1 MVEQNSDLLNT
12 IVSVSGGVLIAYIT
26 NVVSKRVQAKRE
38 AKEPKDRVELL
49 FERYDAALK
58 QKDAENEELRG
69 LLRDAEAKLHQANLK
84 LNKAD
89 IENSNLKA
97 DLERMKRQYRSHK
110 HNPPE
115 SGSV

>member
-1 MVEQNSDLLNT
+1 MGTENSQVLNT
-12 IVSVSGGVLIAYIT
+12 IISVVGGIIIAYIT
-26 NVVSKRVQAKRE
+26 NVVSKKVQERRE

-58 QKDAENEELRG
+58 QKDAENDELRG
-69 LLRDAEAKLHQANLK
+69 LLKSAEAKLHEANLK

-97 DLERMKRQYRSHK
+97 DLERMKRQYRSHRDDTSK
-110 HNPPE
+110 